1 VSTYTLGGVPVNRS
15 GRTHFGV
22 VRVNRLV
29 VAAVL
34 LVGLALLLFPAR
46 GFMPAASSDQP
57 RARHSG
63 AAVQVAQGVTL
74 LGRDF
79 SGRGEQEA
87 RLMLAE
93 MAEAVQSQPVG
104 PLETR
109 DATGVSYVIPGLN
122 GLTLDLETT
131 WFRLQVAAQGTRVEP
146 AKQVQPPPKRLDDF
160 PHSVIRQANPEKPA
174 IVMLINVDWGTPDL
188 IPMLATLKKH
198 GIRTTFFVSGT
209 WAEKTADL
217 LKLMVA
223 DGHEIASHGHNL
235 SSGPAELQR
244 SGRLKADIAKS
255 VETIEAITQTKVK
268 YWAPHMS
275 EISPEIVAT
284 ATELNLRTVLYT
296 VDTID
301 WAHSSTPERILSRML
316 KAKGGDLILLHPKP
330 NTAQV
335 LAEAILE
342 LRKRGLQPVTL
353 TEAISPDPTAPGL
366 ESEDHVR

>member
-1 VSTYTLGGVPVNRS
+1 MGGVPVNRS

-22 VRVNRLV
+22 VRINRLV
-29 VAAVL
+29 LALVL

-46 GFMPAASSDQP
+46 GFMPTANSDEP
-57 RARHSG
+57 NARPSG
-63 AAVQVAQGVTL
+63 AVVQIAQGVTL

-79 SGRGEQEA
+79 SGRDEQEA

-93 MAEAVQSQPVG
+93 MAEAVQSHPVG
-104 PLETR
+104 ALETR
-109 DATGVSYVIPGLN
+109 DVYGVSYVIPGLN
-122 GLTLDLETT
+122 GHTLDLETT

-146 AKQVQPPPKRLDDF
+146 AKQIQTPPTQLNDY

-174 IVMLINVDWGTPDL
+174 IVMLINVDWGTRDL

-198 GIRTTFFVSGT
+198 GIRTSFFISGT
-209 WAEKTADL
+209 WASDNADL
-217 LKLMVA
+217 LKMIVA

-235 SSGPAELQR
+235 SSGPEALQR
-244 SGRLKADIAKS
+244 AGKLKADIAKS
-255 VETIEAITQTKVK
+255 VTTIESITKTKVK

-301 WAHSSTPERILSRML
+301 WAPSSTADQILNRLL
-316 KAKGGDLILLHPKP
+316 KAKAGDLILLHPKP

-335 LAEAILE
+335 LERAILE
-342 LRKRGLQPVTL
+342 LRARGLQPVTL
-353 TEAISPDPTAPGL
+353 SEAISPDPGAPGL
-366 ESEDHVR
+366 DTDDHVR